1 MMADEKKQTMH
12 VMALSDGTVR

>member
-12 VMALSDGTVR
+12 VMALSDGTVW